1 MPNLMATPASI
12 QKMLSQVEDLRERV
26 RALEVS
32 YSGSD
37 GQNGLRSEVRE
48 LRKTVQIIYDKL
60 QNLHIQLATYLGG
73 AVVIV
78 WIIDKFLSKWV
89 F

>member
-1 MPNLMATPASI
+1 MTSSTSI
-12 QKMLSQVEDLRERV
+12 QKTLSQVEDLRERV

-60 QNLHIQLATYLGG
+60 QKLHIQLATYLGG
-73 AVVIV
+73 AVVVI
-78 WIIDKFLSKWV
+78 WIIDRFLSKWIL
-89 F
+89 